1 MPIAAYIRHFTNRG
15 EYFIIMLKK
24 DAGEEQLDQLVVET
38 NIKFVFRRVTV
49 KIFFAVLGLCVSF
62 VAMFYLF
69 VLVTAWV

>member
-1 MPIAAYIRHFTNRG
+1 
-15 EYFIIMLKK
+15 MLKK

>member
-1 MPIAAYIRHFTNRG
+1 MYNYV
-15 EYFIIMLKK
+15 EK

-38 NIKFVFRRVTV
+38 NIKIVFRRVTV
-49 KIFFAVLGLCVSF
+49 KIFFAVLGVCVAL

>member
-1 MPIAAYIRHFTNRG
+1 MS
-15 EYFIIMLKK
+15 KK

-38 NIKFVFRRVTV
+38 NIKIVFRRVAV
-49 KIFFAVLGLCVSF
+49 KIFFAVLGVCVAL